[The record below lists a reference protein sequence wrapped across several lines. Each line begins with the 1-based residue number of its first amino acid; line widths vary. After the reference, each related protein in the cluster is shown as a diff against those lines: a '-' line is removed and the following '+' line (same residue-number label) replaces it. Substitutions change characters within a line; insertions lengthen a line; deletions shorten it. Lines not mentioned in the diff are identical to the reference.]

1 MINEERQMIKET
13 IRGRCGVGYIL
24 FGLWCPGGAS
34 VLGAT
39 SSFACLKTGL
49 DGDDRVGEG
58 RGTHSKDVEK
68 LSERKLLTGAENLQI
83 GQNIK
88 YTNYG

>member
-1 MINEERQMIKET
+1 M
-13 IRGRCGVGYIL
+13 
-24 FGLWCPGGAS
+24 FGLWGPGGAS
-34 VLGAT
+34 LLGAT
-39 SSFACLKTGL
+39 SSFAFFRTGL
-49 DGDDRVGEG
+49 DGDDRMGEG

-83 GQNIK
+83 GQNTK